1 MTWLFQSSLACYVL
15 LAIGLA
21 SCLHLFVT
29 LKYEIQVCRKKQ
41 GELRA
46 ALDALHAELAL
57 MREALAESEQRA
69 AALVAPAPARSGF
82 NLSTRSQALRMSR
95 RGNTNQQIAAALGI
109 PEKEVELLLKVQ
121 RIALDLTPPA
131 EDLPAAREARLNPA
145 PTASEETELAPLAGE
160 PRGSAQP

>member
-21 SCLHLFVT
+21 SCLHLFIS
-29 LKYEIQVCRKKQ
+29 LKREIQVYRKKQ
-41 GELRA
+41 KELRA
-46 ALDALHAELAL
+46 ALGEIQIELARL
-57 MREALAESEQRA
+57 REELAESERRA
-69 AALVAPAPARSGF
+69 ATLVAPAPTRSGF

-95 RGNTNQQIAAALGI
+95 RGNTNQEIAAALEI

-131 EDLPAAREARLNPA
+131 GNLPAAPETGLDPA
-145 PTASEETELAPLAGE
+145 PTAWEETGPSPLSGE
-160 PRGSAQP
+160 PQGSAQP